1 MFNTNVITFKSINR
15 LVVIT
20 VSDPDPHLVPARSG
34 RYKVVDE
41 AIASFEITFNDQSRW
56 LIFSQ
61 VKPTSYISME
71 RLSLSIFRCQL
82 VT

>member
-1 MFNTNVITFKSINR
+1 MFNTNVITFKSINW

-20 VSDPDPHLVPARSG
+20 VSDPDPHLVPSRSG

-41 AIASFEITFNDQSRW
+41 IIASFEITFNDQSCW

-61 VKPTSYISME
+61 VKPTSYISI
-71 RLSLSIFRCQL
+71 RIALNTTYNSQ
-82 VT
+82 